1 MGDDKKLP
9 EITADEVDAM
19 VDSLYERG
27 TRLRDAGDMEGAA
40 HMLRTGMRMFRND
53 FNLRLQQRDLR
64 KANAELEEFSETD
77 ALTGLLNLKG
87 YRRAMKHELSE
98 MRRFDGHVVGLAYI
112 DLDGFKAINDTFG
125 HQMGDKVLK
134 EVARRLEETFRTT
147 DIVSRIGGDELT
159 VILPYQDN
167 NHFPDREVVANWIR
181 DSLAGLAVWDEEGQ
195 EAYPIGASIGFA
207 STNDAELRDLSEPDD
222 LMKTLIEEADK
233 RMFQDKWLDGTYT
246 DEDRYDLKHPKN
258 ARLEALRVKAVLEK
272 QGVGIEGP
280 VDFDITPEGS

>member
-147 DIVSRIGGDELT
+147 DIVCRLGGDEIAI
-159 VILPYQDN
+159 ILPYQDN

-181 DSLAGLAVWDEEGQ
+181 DSLAGLSVWDEEAQ

-280 VDFDITPEGS
+280 VDFDITP

>member
-147 DIVSRIGGDELT
+147 DIVCRLGGDEIAI
-159 VILPYQDN
+159 ILPYQDN

-181 DSLAGLAVWDEEGQ
+181 DSLAGLSVWDEEAQ